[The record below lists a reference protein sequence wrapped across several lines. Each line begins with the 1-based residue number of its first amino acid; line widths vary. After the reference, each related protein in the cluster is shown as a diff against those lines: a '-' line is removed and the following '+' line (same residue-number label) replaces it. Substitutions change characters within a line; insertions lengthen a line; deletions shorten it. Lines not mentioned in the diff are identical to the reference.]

1 MKSEEMLAI
10 VYNYVCDNFSP
21 GVDTL
26 YEVGAEGWAAKEA
39 KRFLENRGGS
49 SYGYAALF
57 YELAYFVGCEPSLY
71 SGIIYGTQTV
81 FEAEDGS
88 RIEAPKGYIPHAWV
102 EITYDD
108 GIAYIFDPSMES
120 RADRNRSFFKV
131 YHPIRFQFGYRTAL
145 WWPYVS

>member
-1 MKSEEMLAI
+1 MNRRGHER
-10 VYNYVCDNFSP
+10 N
-21 GVDTL
+21 DTL
-26 YEVGAEGWAAKEA
+26 PGAGLCCPVCGKP
-39 KRFLENRGGS
+39 LENSGGS

-57 YELAYFVGCEPSLY
+57 YELAYFVGYEPSLY
-71 SGIIYGTQTV
+71 SGIIYGKQTV

-88 RIEAPKGYIPHAWV
+88 WIEAPKGYIPHAWV

-120 RADRNRSFFKV
+120 RVDRNRSFFKV